1 MINNYTNNINND
13 DTHNLEWEFNSV
25 INYIVFHYKQFILL
39 LIVFIIIYM
48 VDYVSNIN
56 SIIYGVV
63 QIPGINS
70 KDTSKKASNPKKNK
84 K

>member
-1 MINNYTNNINND
+1 
-13 DTHNLEWEFNSV
+13 
-25 INYIVFHYKQFILL
+25 
-39 LIVFIIIYM
+39 M

-70 KDTSKKASNPKKNK
+70 KDISKKASNPKKNK

>member
-70 KDTSKKASNPKKNK
+70 KDISKKASNPKKNK